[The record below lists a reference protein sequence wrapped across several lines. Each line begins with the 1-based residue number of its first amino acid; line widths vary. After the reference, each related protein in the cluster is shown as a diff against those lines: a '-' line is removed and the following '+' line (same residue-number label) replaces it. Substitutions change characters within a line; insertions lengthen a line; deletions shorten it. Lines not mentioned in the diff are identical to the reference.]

1 MSNTLPDNIMKK
13 LLLLTLLLAVGCG
26 LMAAKP
32 QEPKRGYRQFYDV
45 ETFVSSWMVADN
57 PQFTESAG
65 WVYNNVYRKCFADVL
80 VSTAHGFQFNK
91 IFFSVPA
98 CASEPRA

>member
-65 WVYNNVYRKCFADVL
+65 WVYNRDI
-80 VSTAHGFQFNK
+80 QK
-91 IFFSVPA
+91 IVN
-98 CASEPRA
+98 